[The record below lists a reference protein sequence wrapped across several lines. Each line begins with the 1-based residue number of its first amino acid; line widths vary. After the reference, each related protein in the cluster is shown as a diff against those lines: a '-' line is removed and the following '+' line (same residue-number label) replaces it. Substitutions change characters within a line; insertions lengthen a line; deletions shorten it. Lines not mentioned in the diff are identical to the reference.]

1 MFKNPKEK
9 YTRLIINIEQEW
21 RKENGEE
28 EPKCEVKI
36 SFKLQTPTW
45 SSPKSCPSTPPSSP
59 RSPRSQEWLAPS
71 VFAPFKPNFRVQIV
85 MWQFLCDCAAAQYSG
100 PKSCRGIL
108 FLCNSGSIWAAAQ
121 KFHIESCRG
130 SVLFLLKIDF
140 FPSKW
145 VTPMCFGLLS
155 FILTSHLTWL

>member
-1 MFKNPKEK
+1 M
-9 YTRLIINIEQEW
+9 
-21 RKENGEE
+21 RKERKMKKKKTKWLELQISSKAPIFASISSKSQTVAHPQACKY
-28 EPKCEVKI
+28 PKVRTLCH
-36 SFKLQTPTW
+36 FP
-45 SSPKSCPSTPPSSP
+45 
-59 RSPRSQEWLAPS
+59 
-71 VFAPFKPNFRVQIV
+71 FFPFKHSFSSEKWWGGNFLR
-85 MWQFLCDCAAAQYSG
+85 DHAAAQYSG
-100 PKSCRGIL
+100 PKSCRDIL

>member
-1 MFKNPKEK
+1 M
-9 YTRLIINIEQEW
+9 TRERKGRW
-21 RKENGEE
+21 RGRKPNSWSS
-28 EPKCEVKI
+28 KI
-36 SFKLQTPTW
+36 SSKAPIFA
-45 SSPKSCPSTPPSSP
+45 SISPKSQTLAHPQACQPPKVRTLCHPSFFPLKHSFSS
-59 RSPRSQEWLAPS
+59 EKWWGG
-71 VFAPFKPNFRVQIV
+71 NF
-85 MWQFLCDCAAAQYSG
+85 LPDHAAAQFSG
-100 PKSCRGIL
+100 PKSCRGMLI
-108 FLCNSGSIWAAAQ
+108 FCNSGSNWAAAQ